1 MLLALGL
8 SVFNSTE
15 ILTLTRTGKTEIES
29 ELFYKNIRMGLMSLL
44 LWNLVITRTEPKSEL
59 GSEDI
64 RN

>member
-29 ELFYKNIRMGLMSLL
+29 ELFYKNIRMELMNLL
-44 LWNLVITRTEPKSEL
+44 LWTLVITRTEPKSEL
-59 GSEDI
+59 GFGDI
-64 RN
+64 QN